1 MCLIQF
7 TEYRPNNTPS
17 TYSKQ
22 ESNRKL
28 WNAIAFSDSLST
40 GQVSVQSYNEF
51 NWQYMQSITTSVSF
65 PYNYFTTPLKSRE

>member
-7 TEYRPNNTPS
+7 TEYRPNNTLR

-28 WNAIAFSDSLST
+28 WNAIAGSDSLST
-40 GQVSVQSYNEF
+40 VQVSVKSYNEF

-65 PYNYFTTPLKSRE
+65 PYNYFTTPLKLRE